1 MQVAKQIDVALE
13 KQGAYGCM
21 TVSANI
27 VAQLITSAYV
37 LLCIIL
43 LSEIR

>member
-21 TVSANI
+21 TASANI
-27 VAQLITSAYV
+27 VVQLITGAYV
-37 LLCIIL
+37 LLRIIL